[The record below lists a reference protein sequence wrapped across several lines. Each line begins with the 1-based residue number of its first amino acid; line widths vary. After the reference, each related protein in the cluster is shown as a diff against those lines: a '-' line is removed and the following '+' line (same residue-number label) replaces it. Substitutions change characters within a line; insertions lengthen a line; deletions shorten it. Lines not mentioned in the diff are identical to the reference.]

1 MSVAQVNKEAGER
14 ELADSVLAL
23 SSAVMNNTEGDTNME
38 DVMPIRQDIS
48 RKQDQTIVV
57 RDIPEV
63 LTQNP
68 EIQIISQQTVDLTT
82 SNNPILDNH
91 YLKRQIVDFPSTCIE
106 QFCDNSFGPRND
118 SASISLHPTVEFSFS
133 ELEMSIGWLQKF
145 TF

>member
-38 DVMPIRQDIS
+38 DVMPIRQDLS

-91 YLKRQIVDFPSTCIE
+91 YLKRQIVDFPSTCFE
-106 QFCDNSFGPRND
+106 
-118 SASISLHPTVEFSFS
+118 
-133 ELEMSIGWLQKF
+133 
-145 TF
+145 